1 MADFENDEILKYAIE
16 HDMID
21 MSYMQQQIE
30 MNKRQELLEKHPYSI
45 WEGKDG
51 NWYTHLPDEKKGRIL
66 RKRKTQDAIEKV
78 VCDYWKNTEVK
89 KEKEVF
95 SGMTLLELFPKWL
108 RFKAARTNSTSYI
121 KRITADWS
129 RFYINNE
136 IINKRIQLLNK
147 IYLDTWAHTMIKEY
161 SLTKKS
167 YYNMSIILRQC
178 LDYAVECGA
187 LEKNVFREVVINKK
201 LFVRKKKPDASTQ
214 VYTTSE
220 TPKIINEMIRRYRNN
235 PRNTAPLAVILCFE
249 TGVRIGELVC
259 IKMSDIHGNY
269 IRVQR
274 QEVRDFAYV
283 SETQMTF
290 NGFRVVEYTKS
301 SDEYRDV
308 YLTETA
314 KYIIN
319 FVQQVNELYGNK
331 YDDYLFVFGKK
342 RINHYGIQTQI
353 LRGCKHIMIPTKTA
367 HKIRKTYIS
376 ALIDAGVNID
386 EVRRVAGHADER
398 TTYENYCFNRE
409 TEEETNEKIEKAL
422 NNKLVTKSNQF

>member
-1 MADFENDEILKYAIE
+1 M
-16 HDMID
+16 
-21 MSYMQQQIE
+21 
-30 MNKRQELLEKHPYSI
+30 
-45 WEGKDG
+45 G
-51 NWYTHLPDEKKGRIL
+51 
-66 RKRKTQDAIEKV
+66 
-78 VCDYWKNTEVK
+78 
-89 KEKEVF
+89 
-95 SGMTLLELFPKWL
+95 
-108 RFKAARTNSTSYI
+108 
-121 KRITADWS
+121 
-129 RFYINNE
+129 
-136 IINKRIQLLNK
+136 
-147 IYLDTWAHTMIKEY
+147 HTY
-161 SLTKKS
+161 
-167 YYNMSIILRQC
+167 
-178 LDYAVECGA
+178 V
-187 LEKNVFREVVINKK
+187 
-201 LFVRKKKPDASTQ
+201 
-214 VYTTSE
+214 
-220 TPKIINEMIRRYRNN
+220 
-235 PRNTAPLAVILCFE
+235 
-249 TGVRIGELVC
+249 
-259 IKMSDIHGNY
+259 MSDIHGNY

>member
-1 MADFENDEILKYAIE
+1 MGKKKISPEEQVSEYARSIV
-16 HDMID
+16 
-21 MSYMQQQIE
+21 MS
-30 MNKRQELLEKHPYSI
+30 
-45 WEGKDG
+45 
-51 NWYTHLPDEKKGRIL
+51 
-66 RKRKTQDAIEKV
+66 IEK
-78 VCDYWKNTEVK
+78 WKSHAENGCARSFLCVSRK
-89 KEKEVF
+89 I
-95 SGMTLLELFPKWL
+95 FPSQRNCIC
-108 RFKAARTNSTSYI
+108 RF
-121 KRITADWS
+121 
-129 RFYINNE
+129 
-136 IINKRIQLLNK
+136 
-147 IYLDTWAHTMIKEY
+147 H
-161 SLTKKS
+161 
-167 YYNMSIILRQC
+167 
-178 LDYAVECGA
+178 
-187 LEKNVFREVVINKK
+187 
-201 LFVRKKKPDASTQ
+201 RKQT
-214 VYTTSE
+214 
-220 TPKIINEMIRRYRNN
+220 MIRRYRNN

-269 IRVQR
+269 IRIQR

-376 ALIDAGVNID
+376 ALI
-386 EVRRVAGHADER
+386 ECRSK
-398 TTYENYCFNRE
+398 Y
-409 TEEETNEKIEKAL
+409 
-422 NNKLVTKSNQF
+422 